1 MEKKMKKLIVILL
14 LSLSYCEN
22 MESNKKVEKQD
33 PFNIALALRAVVV
46 TQFPY
51 PLAGSCSR
59 ETTNSKFCINGFS
72 HSPHSC
78 GEGLTNVGRCSAQ
91 NSVGVCVF
99 YSLGSVSESVYY
111 SPEFTQEQARQK
123 KVTVSNV
130 GLKFNKLGF
139 LAITFFVK
147 LRIEEL
153 KVIVHSI
160 LRNCMMMRMKILNC
174 GV

>member
-111 SPEFTQEQARQK
+111 SPEFTQEQARQRCNELAEQPLNHGIIIK
-123 KVTVSNV
+123 FQEVYNLENV
-130 GLKFNKLGF
+130 YYPNK
-139 LAITFFVK
+139 
-147 LRIEEL
+147 
-153 KVIVHSI
+153 SP
-160 LRNCMMMRMKILNC
+160 
-174 GV
+174 

>member
-1 MEKKMKKLIVILL
+1 MKKLIVILL

-111 SPEFTQEQARQK
+111 SPEFTQEQARQRCNELAEQPLNQGSIIK
-123 KVTVSNV
+123 FQEVYNLENV
-130 GLKFNKLGF
+130 YYPNK
-139 LAITFFVK
+139 
-147 LRIEEL
+147 
-153 KVIVHSI
+153 SP
-160 LRNCMMMRMKILNC
+160 
-174 GV
+174 